1 MLGAQIK
8 KYRQAR
14 GMTQAELA
22 EQLHVVR
29 QTVSKWEKGASV
41 PDADL
46 LPRLSAVLEVPVE
59 TLLELEDTAAAQ
71 VQARLEALEA
81 EKIKRRK
88 IDEKRGLLFL
98 FAFAALLLAPVCP
111 GRGWSIAVLTA
122 CALAGMAVL
131 LRNLELLTG
140 VAPGDRGRGAMVAT
154 TAGSIGLVLALAA
167 VIFLEEGGVITL
179 TAQGEKLLA
188 AGIIGVVIL
197 LGGIVCPRLPFNR
210 HVGLRL
216 PWTVRDADTWYLAH
230 RLLGRISVPV
240 LLFYLAGVLALDSF
254 EAVSAA
260 ALLSWIGI
268 PAALSY
274 RFYWK
279 KFHPA
284 GMGKKRS

>member
-8 KYRQAR
+8 KFRQAR
-14 GMTQAELA
+14 GMTQGELA

-46 LPRLSAVLEVPVE
+46 LPRLSAALEVPVE
-59 TLLELEDTAAAQ
+59 KLLELEDTAAAQ
-71 VQARLEALEA
+71 VQARLETLEA
-81 EKIKRRK
+81 ERNKQRK
-88 IDEKRGLLFL
+88 ANEKRGLLIL
-98 FAFAALLLAPVCP
+98 FAFAALLLAPVCQD
-111 GRGWSIAVLTA
+111 RAWSIAVVA
-122 CALAGMAVL
+122 AFALAGMAVL

-140 VAPGDRGRGAMVAT
+140 VAPGDKGRGAMVAT
-154 TAGSIGLVLALAA
+154 TAGSIVLVLALAA
-167 VIFLEEGGVITL
+167 VIFLEEQGVIIVTEL
-179 TAQGEKLLA
+179 GEQLLA

-197 LGGIVCPRLPFNR
+197 FGGIASPRLPFNR

-216 PWTVRDADTWYLAH
+216 PWTVQDADTWYLAH

-240 LLFYLAGVLALDSF
+240 LLFYLAGVLAVDSF
-254 EAVSAA
+254 EAVSAV

-268 PAALSY
+268 PAAISY

-279 KFHPA
+279 KYHPK
-284 GMGKKRS
+284 G

>member
-1 MLGAQIK
+1 M
-8 KYRQAR
+8 
-14 GMTQAELA
+14 
-22 EQLHVVR
+22 
-29 QTVSKWEKGASV
+29 

-59 TLLELEDTAAAQ
+59 TLLELEDAAAAQ

-81 EKIKRRK
+81 EKSKRRK

-122 CALAGMAVL
+122 CALAVMAVL

-179 TAQGEKLLA
+179 TEQGEKLLA

-197 LGGIVCPRLPFNR
+197 LGGIASPRLPFNR
-210 HVGLRL
+210 YVGLRL

-254 EAVSAA
+254 EAVSAV

-268 PAALSY
+268 PAAISY